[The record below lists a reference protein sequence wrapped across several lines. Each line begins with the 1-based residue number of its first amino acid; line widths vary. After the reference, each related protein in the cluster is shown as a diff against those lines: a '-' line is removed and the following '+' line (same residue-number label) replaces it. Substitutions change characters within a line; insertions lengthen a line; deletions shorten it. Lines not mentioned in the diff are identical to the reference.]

1 MLQAR
6 LVDHVLKPA
15 VAGSPQGELLLLLSA
30 IVAGLLLVRL
40 AAALVGIWKGR
51 VSSWVGTSMTA
62 NLRNELVRKL
72 NELPLSFYDKNQVG
86 MLMSQVAYDTETLH
100 TLIYHVTSGVFL
112 QSLQLAGISAM
123 LVYLNPRLALVTLLP
138 MPLIIAGSWY
148 FTRCLQPRHHHYWEA
163 VGKQAAALMGMLS
176 GIRVVKSFVQEDREI
191 RRFGES
197 SRRLR
202 DSRLAVDTS
211 TSTFAAGMGFLFAV
225 GTLAAWYLGGRD
237 VLFGQMT
244 LGALMAFLQYLAM
257 FYTPLTSIAES
268 TTWFANFFS
277 VSRRICDL
285 LDTPG
290 ESRRPEPPVALDR
303 VQGRVELRDVS
314 FGYDKS
320 RPVLSDISFTIAP
333 GEMIG
338 VVGRSGSG
346 KSTLVSLIA
355 RLYDA
360 DHGQILIDGV
370 DVRELDPRQL
380 RRQIGMVPQE
390 PFLFRGAVAEN
401 IAYGNAQAA
410 PEQILLAAK
419 QADAH
424 DFIMRMPLAYS
435 TQLGEGGSG
444 LSGGERQRL
453 SIARALLFDPA
464 ILILDEAT
472 ASVDAESERA
482 ICRAIRRW
490 ARRRTAIVIA
500 HRLSTLQDAD
510 RLFVFDQGRLI
521 EQGTQEELLSRGGLY
536 STLLRLQ
543 CNLNE
548 GRLHAGPA
556 VGADAMSGVE
566 TMAAYADGDEVEFPS
581 LPSLSP
587 NDRAAPGAWV
597 RKNMRTPATAGC
609 AGSIPPPRRSP
620 AAGRACSA

>member
-1 MLQAR
+1 
-6 LVDHVLKPA
+6 
-15 VAGSPQGELLLLLSA
+15 
-30 IVAGLLLVRL
+30 
-40 AAALVGIWKGR
+40 
-51 VSSWVGTSMTA
+51 
-62 NLRNELVRKL
+62 
-72 NELPLSFYDKNQVG
+72 
-86 MLMSQVAYDTETLH
+86 
-100 TLIYHVTSGVFL
+100 
-112 QSLQLAGISAM
+112 
-123 LVYLNPRLALVTLLP
+123 
-138 MPLIIAGSWY
+138 
-148 FTRCLQPRHHHYWEA
+148 
-163 VGKQAAALMGMLS
+163 
-176 GIRVVKSFVQEDREI
+176 
-191 RRFGES
+191 
-197 SRRLR
+197 
-202 DSRLAVDTS
+202 
-211 TSTFAAGMGFLFAV
+211 
-225 GTLAAWYLGGRD
+225 
-237 VLFGQMT
+237 MT

-290 ESRRPEPPVALDR
+290 ESRRPEPPAALGL

-314 FGYDKS
+314 FGYEKS

-360 DHGQILIDGV
+360 DHGQILIDGL

-482 ICRAIRRW
+482 ICGAIRRW

-521 EQGTQEELLSRGGLY
+521 EQGTREELLFRGGLY

-587 NDRAAPGAWV
+587 NDRAAPGGMGAKEHEDAGDCGLRWLDPAAAAIAGGRQGMLSVTADGRCIDDVYAV
-597 RKNMRTPATAGC
+597 RALPATYEEQYLSLRRREPSGHERELGLIASLDDWLPGASGSGAPVAG
-609 AGSIPPPRRSP
+609 APLFVATHPRDP
-620 AAGRACSA
+620 ADSHQWKLARAVGADG